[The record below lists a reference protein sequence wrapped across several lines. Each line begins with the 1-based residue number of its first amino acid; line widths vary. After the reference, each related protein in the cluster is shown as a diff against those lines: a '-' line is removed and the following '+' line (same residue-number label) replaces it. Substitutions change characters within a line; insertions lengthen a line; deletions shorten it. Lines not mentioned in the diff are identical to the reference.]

1 MWSLFDNAKLYVCVR
16 ERKRECVCVGNLNG
30 SWWLV
35 SPGSGEV
42 RTNTSCY
49 SWTNQVYVRICP
61 PLSALITIWMLHNI
75 SAWKCKFLS
84 EWKSTEGPRVKKRNK
99 KSSLPCV
106 SSYRIEPPKPPFLNN
121 TSAICK
127 PDTHGSTPMSS
138 RAAWQP
144 KHTRVHIWA
153 LTHLQTQ
160 THTINIPPR
169 LYHHRSAGLI
179 RVTKHTSFPVTPCQH
194 S

>member
-1 MWSLFDNAKLYVCVR
+1 MSTEQSANKQSLNIWIWSDLTNHKKETNNIFREKNCGLSLTMLSCMCVCEGEK
-16 ERKRECVCVGNLNG
+16 ERMCVCVGNLNG
-30 SWWLV
+30 SGWLV

-99 KSSLPCV
+99 KIL
-106 SSYRIEPPKPPFLNN
+106 F
-121 TSAICK
+121 
-127 PDTHGSTPMSS
+127 
-138 RAAWQP
+138 
-144 KHTRVHIWA
+144 A
-153 LTHLQTQ
+153 LCLF
-160 THTINIPPR
+160 I
-169 LYHHRSAGLI
+169 
-179 RVTKHTSFPVTPCQH
+179 
-194 S
+194 

>member
-1 MWSLFDNAKLYVCVR
+1 MSTEQSANKKSLNIWIWSDLTNHKKETNTIFREKNLWSLFDNAKLYVCVR

-30 SWWLV
+30 SGWLV

-99 KSSLPCV
+99 KNPLCLVSLH
-106 SSYRIEPPKPPFLNN
+106 IE
-121 TSAICK
+121 
-127 PDTHGSTPMSS
+127 
-138 RAAWQP
+138 
-144 KHTRVHIWA
+144 
-153 LTHLQTQ
+153 
-160 THTINIPPR
+160 
-169 LYHHRSAGLI
+169 
-179 RVTKHTSFPVTPCQH
+179 
-194 S
+194 